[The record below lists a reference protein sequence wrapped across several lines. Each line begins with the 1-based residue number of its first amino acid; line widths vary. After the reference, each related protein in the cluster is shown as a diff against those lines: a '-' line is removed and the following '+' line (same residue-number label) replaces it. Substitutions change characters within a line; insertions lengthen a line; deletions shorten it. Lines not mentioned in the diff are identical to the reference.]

1 MKKTTRMG
9 LVLTLI
15 MVLCTLGPLFAGEIS
30 IMWEWEKADEDV
42 VAFRYQMD
50 AQEADGWTVVDSSVT
65 SFSVGPVDDTVAYS
79 LYLQQSYDGE
89 TWSESG
95 QLTYDPVEFGAVEVA
110 VEPMAEPVAVAEEPV
125 APVVADEPVDST
137 DTIAFEST
145 LPEFEPEIMAEEP
158 AVEEPLVQPV
168 PVLEAKETGLRVEVS
183 VGAGGKADNYLGG
196 FDASGDFVALR
207 TRLLPSITADLVYPN
222 MRKIGSSI
230 NLGLRAGL
238 GYQGYQNGA
247 GDAIAGFDVH
257 GLAMF
262 EYPINRKFSVDA
274 SVGFSFMFTGSDI
287 HTGGGS
293 ALGVFFGPLAQVN
306 ARYKINDTWSVGMQN
321 EVRLL
326 FGNTFEPYELTGIV
340 RLGVGYSF

>member
-1 MKKTTRMG
+1 MG
-9 LVLTLI
+9 LALTLI
-15 MVLCTLGPLFAGEIS
+15 MVLCTVGPLFAGEIS

-65 SFSVGPVDDTVAYS
+65 SYSIGPVDDTVAYS

-95 QLTYDPVEFGAVEVA
+95 QLTYDPVEFGAVEAA
-110 VEPMAEPVAVAEEPV
+110 VQPMAEPVAVAEEPLAPEV
-125 APVVADEPVDST
+125 AAEPVESALPV
-137 DTIAFEST
+137 AFEPT
-145 LPEFEPEIMAEEP
+145 LPEFEPETIAEAP

-168 PVLEAKETGLRVEVS
+168 PVPEAKETGRRVEVS

-207 TRLLPSITADLVYPN
+207 TRVLPSITADLVYPN
-222 MRKIGSSI
+222 IRRIGSSI
-230 NLGLRAGL
+230 DLGIRAGF
-238 GYQGYQNGA
+238 GYQGYQTGA
-247 GDAIAGFDVH
+247 GDAIPGFDIH

-274 SVGFSFMFTGSDI
+274 SLGLAFLFTSSDI

-293 ALGVFFGPLAQVN
+293 APGVFFGPLAQVN
-306 ARYKINDTWSVGMQN
+306 ARYTINDTWSVGLQT
-321 EVRLL
+321 EARFL
-326 FGNTFEPYELTGIV
+326 FGNTFEPYEMTGIV